1 MIRYYLKITF
11 RNLLKNRV
19 STLINLLGL
28 GVGIACAMML
38 FLYMQDELSFDKHH
52 QNYDR
57 IYRVIS
63 HFKIPTEE
71 KKIPLSPGILA
82 STLKKDFPEV
92 EEAVYFYKKRQAFI
106 ATGER
111 KFYQKKVYY
120 TQSGIFKIFDYDF
133 ILGNPK
139 TALDKPY
146 AIVLTETVAK
156 KAFGS
161 ARLAINQ
168 IVDIGNRQKAK
179 VTGVIRDLPQNTN
192 IRFSALVSLNSLD
205 LSTRSFTA
213 WNNANGHTFM
223 LLKKNA
229 KVASFRK
236 RVKNLI
242 YKYQKE
248 SEEFK
253 HWFDVQALGDMYLR
267 SNVGNADEIGPRGSM
282 DYIYIFSAI
291 ALFLLII
298 AGINYMNLATAKST
312 NRAKEVGVRK
322 VHGAYRGSL
331 VRHFLLESMLVAF
344 CALIV
349 GLLLVEVTLPFFNQI
364 SGKDLTINYIE
375 QPTLVGLF
383 IGVTLCIGVLSG
395 IYPAFFLAGFNP
407 VWVLKGKFSRSK
419 KGASLRRGLVVV
431 QFTVSIVMMI
441 ATWIVYRQ
449 LDYVNRQDLG
459 FDKDQMVIID
469 LKGKTKEKVS
479 LFKNRVANDPNI
491 VNITSTTAV
500 QGADENDNWGIGIE
514 QSDGKKLVGHTD
526 VFLVDEDYIKTMGVQ
541 ILKGRALQKQDAK
554 RKGAIVN
561 QALVKKYGWQ
571 KPLGKAI
578 GQAKVVGVM
587 KNFHLTSLHD
597 EIQPLTLFLV
607 KKPRK
612 LVVKIN
618 GQNASAALR
627 SLKNTYET
635 IDQKHP
641 FEPYFLDQ
649 AFAQQ
654 YEADERQG
662 QVLLAFAGLAIFIA
676 CLGLFGLASF
686 TAEQR
691 TKEMGIRKV
700 LGASVA
706 QLMVLVSRQFLK
718 LILVA
723 NIVAIP
729 LAYFFM
735 NNWLQNFAYR
745 TEVWENWLVFILST
759 LMAVG
764 ITVMTV
770 SFQAFKAASVN
781 PVKVLKNE

>member
-654 YEADERQG
+654 YEADERRG